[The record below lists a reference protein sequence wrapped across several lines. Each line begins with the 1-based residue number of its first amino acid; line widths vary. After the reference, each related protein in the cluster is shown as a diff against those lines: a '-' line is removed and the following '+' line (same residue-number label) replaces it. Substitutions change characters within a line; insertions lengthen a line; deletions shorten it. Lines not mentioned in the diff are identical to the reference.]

1 MSVTINNLGLDG
13 GNPFDV
19 YIDKTNAR
27 EAMFKLIKK
36 DKTQKPDQVTTY
48 IVELHDADGEVVK
61 YKIYENW
68 DRSNSRF
75 DSSIPETPDNKVY
88 NIYQALYK
96 DGEFV
101 MWTFRNSVYETQ
113 SKVNKLDMAI
123 VGFVQCGSNLKAAG
137 ECTKYYGQP
146 NGKNF

>member
-13 GNPFDV
+13 GNSFDV

-101 MWTFRNSVYETQ
+101 MWTFKNSVYD
-113 SKVNKLDMAI
+113 SGCPIANKRNTLLDNYI
-123 VGFVQCGSNLKAAG
+123 VKFVKSNSNLAHVK
-137 ECTKYYGQP
+137 
-146 NGKNF
+146 

>member
-48 IVELHDADGEVVK
+48 IVELHDADGEIVR
-61 YKIYENW
+61 YKIYKELVDASYKLYAQARNFKYHI
-68 DRSNSRF
+68 N
-75 DSSIPETPDNKVY
+75 
-88 NIYQALYK
+88 QALYINNELSWVEYK
-96 DGEFV
+96 FK
-101 MWTFRNSVYETQ
+101 NSIYETQ

-123 VGFVQCGSNLKAAG
+123 VGFVQCGSNFKAAR

>member
-101 MWTFRNSVYETQ
+101 MWTFRNNVYD
-113 SKVNKLDMAI
+113 SGCPIANKRNTLLDNYI
-123 VGFVQCGSNLKAAG
+123 VKFVKSNSNLAHVK
-137 ECTKYYGQP
+137 
-146 NGKNF
+146 